1 MNTPNPTSRC
11 STSHSLPKC
20 DVVGAPPLSLAIL
33 SSAFRRLPRSV
44 GGFFRRLDTAS
55 GAVLNLRVPLPL
67 LFSSRFRRNGDAPI
81 GRLLH
86 GICRF
91 KRVDAIPFRFLV
103 GFLTKFIQFAP
114 KADANSNS
122 AKRKLEQKRIFS
134 LQNLVETKTCCTF
147 AIANGTGSGKTEI

>member
-1 MNTPNPTSRC
+1 ME
-11 STSHSLPKC
+11 
-20 DVVGAPPLSLAIL
+20 APPLPLAIL
-33 SSAFRRLPRSV
+33 SSAFRRLPQSV
-44 GGFFRRLDTAS
+44 GGFFRRPDTAS

-67 LFSSRFRRNGDAPI
+67 LFSSRFRRNGGAPI